1 MLAQTLHLPSSA
13 ATRRGGS
20 SRPRASLPLTALTVA
35 ALAAASPGRAQSQD
49 PSLATTEP
57 QRVEIRGVNK
67 RIDNLQDAPASATV
81 LGKEQIRDA
90 RIGSL
95 EQLQAFVPN
104 FRVSDSGGRGSR
116 GSIAIRGFFNTD
128 FSKDPSV
135 GVYIDDVPYVDLS
148 TYSAILFDMTAI
160 EVLRGPQSTLYGA
173 NTPAGVINISTAL
186 PPARFGGSA
195 EAELGNRGARE
206 LKARVGG
213 PVGDSGI
220 TWSLAAAT
228 DWRDGFI
235 TNRLDGRPYNDERT
249 EAARAKLR
257 WTDGDRWDVQAMALQ
272 RNIADRGGPY
282 HYLPLDPEAYAAAVP
297 DAPLLREDE
306 VWLNRPGAV
315 GQKERT
321 GALKL
326 VYTAERFSLTSV
338 MSYRTSRTTG
348 DFDFDDTAAP
358 VDAGV
363 LFGLPPGALVAPGLG
378 GAFVADYR
386 QKTQELRLSSPQGDT
401 PGANRW
407 QWIVGLYASEER
419 EISDAR
425 LAVEPGLPSPFLD
438 LFYAGR
444 NAAVFGQLSWR
455 SADQRFGVSAGT
467 RYDRAEREA
476 RSAANGI
483 DGTKTSS
490 RWLPRLTADWRVNPQ
505 FMVYANLARGWKP
518 AGVVPE
524 VPPGLP
530 SAYEVETTD
539 SVELGLKS
547 EWWGRRLSVNAA
559 LFDASAK
566 SWQDTVRVSPLVRY
580 LANVERTRSR
590 GVELEV
596 QLRPDAATELSLTYG
611 LVDARYVRYANPD
624 GSNFDGKRVVQTPR
638 QALGMAASWR
648 FAPGW
653 SLRADA
659 TRFGGW
665 YFDRENTQAQR
676 GYTMVNAKLAYRQ
689 VLSGRELELYLWGQN
704 LTDARY
710 FEKTFPGNVYRGL
723 GFGSP
728 EDPRS
733 FGLGAS
739 LAF

>member
-1 MLAQTLHLPSSA
+1 MAPGMAQTQDTTP
-13 ATRRGGS
+13 AT
-20 SRPRASLPLTALTVA
+20 P
-35 ALAAASPGRAQSQD
+35 
-49 PSLATTEP
+49 ATIEP
-57 QRVEIRGVNK
+57 QRVEIRGANK
-67 RIDNLQDAPASATV
+67 RIDNLQEVPASATV

-90 RIGSL
+90 RIDSL
-95 EQLQAFVPN
+95 DQLQAFVPN

-173 NTPAGVINISTAL
+173 NTPAGVINITTAL

-213 PVGDSGI
+213 PVGDSGFS
-220 TWSLAAAT
+220 WSLAAAT
-228 DWRDGFI
+228 DRRDGFI

-249 EAARAKLR
+249 DAARAKLR

-282 HYLPLDPEAYAAAVP
+282 HYLPLDTAAYAATVP
-297 DAPLLREDE
+297 SAPLLRQDE
-306 VWLNRPGAV
+306 VWLNRPGEV

-326 VYTAERFSLTSV
+326 VYTADRFSLTSV
-338 MSYRTSRTTG
+338 TSYRTSRTTG
-348 DFDFDDTAAP
+348 DFDFDDTATP

-363 LFGLPPGALVAPGLG
+363 LFGFPPGALVAPGLG

-386 QKTQELRLSSPQGDT
+386 QKTQELRLQSPQDDT
-401 PGANRW
+401 PGASRW
-407 QWIVGLYASEER
+407 QWIVGVYASEER

-425 LAVEPGLPSPFLD
+425 LAVEPAPASPFLD
-438 LFYAGR
+438 LFYTGR
-444 NAAVFGQLSWR
+444 NAALFGQVSWR
-455 SADQRFGVSAGT
+455 SADQRFGASAGT

-483 DGTKTSS
+483 DGTRKSS
-490 RWLPRLTADWRVNPQ
+490 RWLPRLTADWRVSPQ
-505 FMVYANLARGWKP
+505 LMLYTNLARGWKP

-530 SAYEVETTD
+530 SAYDIETTD
-539 SVELGLKS
+539 SAELGVKS
-547 EWWGRRLSVNAA
+547 EWWGRRLSLNAA
-559 LFDASAK
+559 LFNASAK
-566 SWQDTVRVSPLVRY
+566 GWQDTVRISPLVRY
-580 LANVERTRSR
+580 LANVQRTRSR
-590 GVELEV
+590 GAELEV

-611 LVDARYVRYANPD
+611 YVDARYVRYANPD

-638 QALGMAASWR
+638 QALGVAASWR

-653 SLRADA
+653 SVRADA

-665 YFDRENTQAQR
+665 FFDRENTQSQR
-676 GYTMVNAKLAYRQ
+676 GYTMVNAKLAYKRSF
-689 VLSGRELELYLWGQN
+689 SGRELELYLWGQN
-704 LTDARY
+704 LADARY
-710 FEKTFPGNVYRGL
+710 YERTFPGNVYRGL
-723 GFGSP
+723 NFGSP
-728 EDPRS
+728 DAPRS
-733 FGLGAS
+733 FGVGAS
-739 LAF
+739 MGF